1 MTKARASVPL
11 SQAKTK
17 LSELVRKVAAS
28 GEEVVLTVDGQPAA
42 RLVPVPSAPRRLT
55 AAEVNTVRAL
65 MSGIGRIP
73 RPSEP
78 FDAVELVG
86 EGRR

>member
-1 MTKARASVPL
+1 MTNVRSKIPL

-17 LSELVRKVAAS
+17 LSELVRRVAS
-28 GEEVVLTVDGQPAA
+28 GEEVVLTVDGRPAA
-42 RLVPVPSAPRRLT
+42 RLVPVPLASRRLT
-55 AAEVNTVRAL
+55 ATEINTVRAL
-65 MSGIGRIP
+65 MSGIARIP

-78 FDAVELVG
+78 FDAVELVR